1 VQPARLEFGRALS
14 APVESAL
21 KELPRSS
28 VPLSSLKIPRNTA
41 NFKRRPSG
49 RDHASRC
56 HWIRNT
62 LRSDDGIGQR
72 VAQRVARLSRSKEIL
87 VMVRQ
92 VLTPDLA
99 GDIVGFDR
107 VVFIDASASELPGSI
122 REQWLTPPNTASS
135 SMVHSLEPADLLG
148 WCMKAYGM
156 LPRRSCSQSG
166 LYIRNRDTLSPG
178 IRQLMR
184 RLVTRALELASYSM
198 ILNSKMTCRRSV
210 SCSSEYKTKMLEC
223 IFASDMTMR
232 KVY

>member
-1 VQPARLEFGRALS
+1 MRA
-14 APVESAL
+14 V
-21 KELPRSS
+21 
-28 VPLSSLKIPRNTA
+28 VI
-41 NFKRRPSG
+41 G
-49 RDHASRC
+49 YG
-56 HWIRNT
+56 NT

-148 WCMKAYGM
+148 WCMKAYGNAPEAV
-156 LPRRSCSQSG
+156 LLTIG
-166 LYIRNRDTLSPG
+166 GYTFEIGDTLSPG

-184 RLVTRALELASYSM
+184 RLVTRALELASYSHD
-198 ILNSKMTCRRSV
+198 S
-210 SCSSEYKTKMLEC
+210 
-223 IFASDMTMR
+223 
-232 KVY
+232 